1 MGTVDQNHI
10 SGMLWNI
17 GVLKDG
23 VRYIHV
29 QIVRLSY
36 IDGVVVILSD
46 SCDHCGVGPSENWKL
61 QDQWKCMGVLQSAGK
76 NKKEKNAQSWAKRG
90 KKRRKKEEQK
100 KSEAKKK
107 DAQGK
112 VSAPSQILVAD
123 IAAMAFSTATHKHL
137 LWVITL

>member
-1 MGTVDQNHI
+1 M
-10 SGMLWNI
+10 
-17 GVLKDG
+17 
-23 VRYIHV
+23 
-29 QIVRLSY
+29 
-36 IDGVVVILSD
+36 
-46 SCDHCGVGPSENWKL
+46 C
-61 QDQWKCMGVLQSAGK
+61 VLQSAGK
-76 NKKEKNAQSWAKRG
+76 KTRKKERCTKLSKKAG

-137 LWVITL
+137 L